1 MNTAVVLPVERRLH
15 VARYA
20 KGALVVAGAVGHVP
34 TPLDDVAAALKLHPA
49 EDLYD
54 LADAPPA
61 MKQRLSRLKH
71 KIKGVLD
78 VGSRTIYIDRDQLPG
93 QQRFTYGHEIGHGAV
108 PWHKDAYYGDDCSTL
123 DPFTRDELEAEASAF
138 SAELL
143 YNLDEFSVR
152 AHSGRLSLATAL
164 DLAEQFGASRHSG
177 IRRYVEDAPR
187 PCALLVIGRYLIHPS
202 AQISLKVLYSVESVH
217 FRERF
222 GPISTCI
229 PEVLPISEYPLAHDA
244 HAVLFRRTSEPVTAG
259 SMTLTDTR
267 RGSTVMNYEV
277 YSNTYRAFALLFPRP
292 RLDLRR
298 PVRAEWAR

>member
-1 MNTAVVLPVERRLH
+1 MNTAVVLPVERRQH
-15 VARYA
+15 VAQYA

-34 TPLDDVAAALKLHPA
+34 TPLDDVAAALKMHPA

-61 MKQRLSRLKH
+61 LKQRLSRLKG
-71 KIKGVLD
+71 KVKGVLD
-78 VGSRTIYIDRDQLPG
+78 VRGRTIYVDRDQLPG

-143 YNLDEFSVR
+143 FNLDEFSVR
-152 AHSGRLSLATAL
+152 AHSTRMSLASAL

-187 PCALLVIGRYLIHPS
+187 PCALLVIGKYLVRPGGR
-202 AQISLKVLYSVESVH
+202 ISVKTLYSLESES
-217 FRERF
+217 FRQRF
-222 GPISTCI
+222 GPISLCLP
-229 PEVLPISEYPLAHDA
+229 PELALDEYPLARDGRL
-244 HAVLFRRTSEPVTAG
+244 VLNGRSAEPVVPGTI
-259 SMTLTDTR
+259 TLPDTR
-267 RGSTVMNYEV
+267 RGSIEMNYEV
-277 YSNTYRAFALLFPRP
+277 YSNTYRVFALLYPRP
-292 RLDLRR
+292 RLDIRR
-298 PVRAEWAR
+298 KVRAEWTN